1 MADIKKTVYII
12 PGDSKPVKVVY
23 ENDACDSKIEV
34 DDLTGE
40 VFVERPLSP
49 SERESLLKLIKDGT
63 IAMPSFG
70 VYTFETDGTTLSI
83 KGD

>member
-1 MADIKKTVYII
+1 MDRVYIF
-12 PGDSKPVKVVY
+12 PTDNKPVKIVY
-23 ENDACDSKIEV
+23 ESDACDSKIEV

-49 SERESLLKLIKDGT
+49 SERESLLRLINDGT
-63 IAMPSFG
+63 IAIPSFG

>member
-1 MADIKKTVYII
+1 MDRVYII
-12 PGDSKPVKVVY
+12 PTDDKPVKIVY
-23 ENDACDSKIEV
+23 ENDSCDNKLEV

-49 SERESLLKLIKDGT
+49 SERESLLKLINDGM
-63 IAMPSFG
+63 IVMPNFG
-70 VYTFETDGTTLSI
+70 AYTFETDGTTLSI